1 MKLHIIRLT
10 LFILEL
16 VHATSDPANSFFRV
30 FVQEWIPQVHIKI
43 FNQIAPLVP
52 PSKAMAL
59 QESIK
64 NDLVAPIL
72 VAYRKKLQLLSVDQT
87 FSAFDASSAW
97 IFAAEKQWIHW
108 GTNVLPVILKDVH
121 MYYFLLKC

>member
-1 MKLHIIRLT
+1 MIIS
-10 LFILEL
+10 FIILAFEL
-16 VHATSDPANSFFRV
+16 VHALSDPKSSFFRFFADECV
-30 FVQEWIPQVHIKI
+30 PQIHAQ
-43 FNQIAPLVP
+43 FLYQIAPLVP